1 MGAER
6 SAPIIPPFVVG
17 TAPPASGP
25 LSASASSNCPGQVN
39 RFQGGGALRLLRW
52 VKAAW
57 AWCSPVLRVVREA
70 CEISSRCFLSCVPGG
85 EGVCRR
91 IGVLKQG
98 CADLHVGR
106 IEEISHVQRQWPP
119 AARESNALP
128 LHLANAVGKAPHTE
142 PTQSSARV
150 RWAGSQGL
158 LYALFLCEPPHYS
171 LRLDTSMKTALRT
184 DIMIFQIETGQ
195 PGIIPTDLFLPDEPF
210 QQPLLR
216 HPIEFSDETT
226 AVLHEQPQ
234 RVAPLLQDPVGLRI
248 HARQLPTGRFT
259 VTFLNLHS

>member
-57 AWCSPVLRVVREA
+57 AWGSPVLRVVQEA
-70 CEISSRCFLSCVPGG
+70 CEISSRCFLSSVPGSKR
-85 EGVCRR
+85 VCRR

-150 RWAGSQGL
+150 ASPVRRCS
-158 LYALFLCEPPHYS
+158 ALPHQNPSRRLIGREIFVMLFRRRLSARSSSTASDSRVMCVATTPEPS
-171 LRLDTSMKTALRT
+171 K
-184 DIMIFQIETGQ
+184 
-195 PGIIPTDLFLPDEPF
+195 
-210 QQPLLR
+210 
-216 HPIEFSDETT
+216 
-226 AVLHEQPQ
+226 
-234 RVAPLLQDPVGLRI
+234 
-248 HARQLPTGRFT
+248 
-259 VTFLNLHS
+259 